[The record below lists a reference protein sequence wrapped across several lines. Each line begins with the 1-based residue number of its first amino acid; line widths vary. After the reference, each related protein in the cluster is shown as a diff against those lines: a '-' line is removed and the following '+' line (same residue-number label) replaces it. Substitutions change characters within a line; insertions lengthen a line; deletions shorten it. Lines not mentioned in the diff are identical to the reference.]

1 MSIAALIDP
10 AAGVAVLGPQGPR
23 FDEILTPAALAFL
36 AELHRAFD
44 KRRRELLEARR
55 ARQKLF
61 DAGETPDFLEETGAI
76 REGDWRIAPIPL
88 DLLDRRVEMTGP
100 ADRRMIV
107 NALNSGA
114 QVFMAD

>member
-1 MSIAALIDP
+1 MSISTLIDP

-44 KRRRELLEARR
+44 ARRRGLLDARA
-55 ARQKLF
+55 ARQRLF
-61 DAGETPDFLEETGAI
+61 DAGETPDFLVETRAT
-76 REGDWRIAPIPL
+76 REGDWRIAPLPA
-88 DLLDRRVEMTGP
+88 DLLDRRVEITGP
-100 ADRRMIV
+100 VDRKMIV

-114 QVFMAD
+114 QVFM